1 MQLHKYDRLD
11 QKSIKR
17 KNRQGGTSVE
27 LENTASSGITRYT
40 VSKGQ
45 EKVVSGTREGWWVRD
60 IKKRGGRDNGRINE
74 RIKLTT

>member
-1 MQLHKYDRLD
+1 
-11 QKSIKR
+11 
-17 KNRQGGTSVE
+17 VE

-60 IKKRGGRDNGRINE
+60 NKKRGGGE
-74 RIKLTT
+74 TTEG